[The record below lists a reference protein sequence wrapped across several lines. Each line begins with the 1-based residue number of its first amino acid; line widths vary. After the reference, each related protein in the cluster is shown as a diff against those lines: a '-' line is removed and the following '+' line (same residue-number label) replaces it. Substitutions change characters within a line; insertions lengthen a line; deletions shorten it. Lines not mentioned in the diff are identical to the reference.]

1 MMENEEFEINLV
13 DDRPRIIDVT
23 YIAICI
29 QHCCKEARF
38 SAFARRKDDGNVS
51 FFIAFRNFGDGH
63 ELAALND
70 IDDLRKVMTFICDSA
85 VEVAMRSLEE
95 TSRDSD
101 ESICEYNRNIHDT
114 IERMIREAKLMKG
127 EIR

>member
-1 MMENEEFEINLV
+1 MENEEFEI
-13 DDRPRIIDVT
+13 DIDEKTRILDIM
-23 YIAICI
+23 YIAMCI

-38 SAFARRKDDGNVS
+38 SAFVRRMDDGHVS
-51 FFIAFRNFGDGH
+51 MFIAFRNFGDGH

-85 VEVAMRSLEE
+85 VEVAMRSIEE

-101 ESICEYNRNIHDT
+101 ESIDEYNRNIRET

-127 EIR
+127 EVR

>member
-38 SAFARRKDDGNVS
+38 SAFARRKDDGHVS

-95 TSRDSD
+95 TSLDSD
-101 ESICEYNRNIHDT
+101 ESICEYNRNIYDT
-114 IERMIREAKLMKG
+114 IERMICEAKLMKG
-127 EIR
+127 EAR

>member
-1 MMENEEFEINLV
+1 MDEEGLEIEIDGSKRILDIMCIAKLIQDCFME
-13 DDRPRIIDVT
+13 D
-23 YIAICI
+23 
-29 QHCCKEARF
+29 RF
-38 SAFARRKDDGNVS
+38 SAFARRRDDCHVS

-70 IDDLRKVMTFICDSA
+70 IDDLRKVITFICDSA

-101 ESICEYNRNIHDT
+101 ESIDEYNRNIHET
-114 IERMIREAKLMKG
+114 IERMICEKKFKD
-127 EIR
+127 

>member
-1 MMENEEFEINLV
+1 MENEEFEINL
-13 DDRPRIIDVT
+13 DERPRIIDLM

-29 QHCCKEARF
+29 QHCCKAARLG
-38 SAFARRKDDGNVS
+38 AFARRRDDGHVS
-51 FFIAFRNFGDGH
+51 MFIAFRKFGDGH

-70 IDDLRKVMTFICDSA
+70 IDDLRKVMKFISDSA

-101 ESICEYNRNIHDT
+101 ESIDEYNRNIHET
-114 IERMIREAKLMKG
+114 IERMICEAKLMKG
-127 EIR
+127 EVR

>member
-1 MMENEEFEINLV
+1 MDEEGLEIEIDGSKRILDIMCIAKLIQDCFME
-13 DDRPRIIDVT
+13 D
-23 YIAICI
+23 
-29 QHCCKEARF
+29 RF
-38 SAFARRKDDGNVS
+38 SAFARRKDDGHVS
-51 FFIAFRNFGDGH
+51 LFIAFRNFGDGH

-101 ESICEYNRNIHDT
+101 ESIDEYNRNIHDT
-114 IERMIREAKLMKG
+114 IDRMICEAKLMKG
-127 EIR
+127 EVR

>member
-1 MMENEEFEINLV
+1 MENEEFEINL
-13 DDRPRIIDVT
+13 DERPRILDLM

-29 QHCCKEARF
+29 QHCCKAARL
-38 SAFARRKDDGNVS
+38 SAFARRMDDGHVS
-51 FFIAFRNFGDGH
+51 MFMAFRNFGDGH

-101 ESICEYNRNIHDT
+101 ESIDEYNRNIHET
-114 IERMIREAKLMKG
+114 IERMICEAKLMKG
-127 EIR
+127 EAR